1 MAEQNPPA
9 QDRLGYL
16 LKIAALCGD
25 TACITADQLPAAK
38 RMIAETGILTD
49 LFVIGTGNTAAIPAP
64 DHRHDA
70 DAAHGQV
77 PAPYDLVVDDRHGRT
92 PPQPHHFRRKHLSFL
107 PE

>member
-1 MAEQNPPA
+1 MTEQNPPA

-38 RMIAETGILTD
+38 RMIAETGIQTD
-49 LFVIGTGNTAAIPAP
+49 LFVLETGNAAAIPAP
-64 DHRHDA
+64 DHRRDA
-70 DAAHGQV
+70 GAAQAPV
-77 PAPYDLVVDDRHGRT
+77 PCDLVADDRHGRT
-92 PPQPHHFRRKHLSFL
+92 PPQPRHFQPKHLSFL